1 MVSASGATGAA
12 APESGQRAQAGAR
25 VGHQRA
31 VDEVGK
37 VVEKTPLLRGR
48 GRVAVHGVVVH
59 VYLLEVE
66 RAIACRGRENES
78 R

>member
-12 APESGQRAQAGAR
+12 APGSGQRAQAGAQ
-25 VGHQRA
+25 VLGQQRA

-66 RAIACRGRENES
+66 RAIACRT
-78 R
+78 